1 LASRPDFIGYNI
13 LFFRKTLPIFRQ
25 SEAAECGLACVGMV
39 ASYWGK
45 EYDLPALRRKFP
57 ITLQGAALNDL
68 IRVSKNLGL
77 TTRALK
83 VEMGALP
90 EISLP
95 AIIHWEFNH
104 FVVLSKI
111 GKNYVIIH
119 DPALGQRRI
128 SLPEL
133 SKSFTGV
140 VLELR
145 PDADFQKEKVKSR
158 ISLYKFFSQV
168 RGLLTPLIQ
177 ILVFSI
183 LIQFAAIVMPFL
195 TQMAIDNVAPTNDLE
210 LLKVLALG
218 FGVIFALRPFI
229 EWLRNRLIIY
239 VSTQFSSQ
247 LTSNLIRYLFSL
259 PLPYFEKRSI
269 GDLLTRLEA
278 SDRLRDLLTQGFVS
292 AFVDVLLGIVTLAM
306 MFYYATKLGFVILIT
321 TALVLIIRLFFIPNL
336 RMLVNETLQKSG
348 REQAELIESLR
359 GISSIKFAQKE
370 AEREAIWNNSFTS
383 FINSAAELEA
393 NQANYLFLRD
403 LILNIGLVVVIYMGI
418 RQVIDVNSG
427 FTLGAFF
434 AFAAYRDLF
443 FQRLG
448 SFLEQLVE
456 FSMSRVHLERL
467 TEIISE
473 DPEQEPSEYFQYKP
487 EDITLELANVGYRFG
502 EDKELIFND
511 VSVSVS
517 SGQRIMIFGPS
528 GTGKTTLLKVLSGVY
543 PPSTGIVRLNGTDVQ
558 AAGLRYLRSNV
569 AAVLQSDYL
578 FKGSVIDNITFFD
591 RIPDFEFAMQCSQ
604 IACVHDEIMQLP
616 MSYESLVGE
625 MGTSLSQGQQQRVLL
640 ARALYQKKPILLLDE
655 GTAHLDEENESKVLS
670 NLKSLG
676 VIMVMTAHKSS
687 LKSFATSIWTI
698 DNNGC
703 VSISDE

>member
-1 LASRPDFIGYNI
+1 
-13 LFFRKTLPIFRQ
+13 
-25 SEAAECGLACVGMV
+25 MV

-45 EYDLPALRRKFP
+45 EYDLSALRRKFP
-57 ITLQGAALNDL
+57 ITLQGAALNDP

-77 TTRALK
+77 ATRALK

-90 EISLP
+90 KIALP

-111 GKNYVIIH
+111 GKKYVIIH
-119 DPALGQRRI
+119 DPAVGQRRI

-306 MFYYATKLGFVILIT
+306 MFYYSTKLGFVILIT

-591 RIPDFEFAMQCSQ
+591 RIPDFEFAMQCAQ

-670 NLKSLG
+670 NLKGLG

-703 VSISDE
+703 VTASENE

>member
-1 LASRPDFIGYNI
+1 M
-13 LFFRKTLPIFRQ
+13 FFRKTLPIFRQ
-25 SEAAECGLACVGMV
+25 SEAAECGLACLGMV

-45 EYDLPALRRKFP
+45 DYDLPALRRKFP
-57 ITLQGAALNDL
+57 ITLQGAALDDL
-68 IRVSKNLGL
+68 VRVSKNLGL
-77 TTRALK
+77 TTRTLTL
-83 VEMGALP
+83 EMGELP
-90 EISLP
+90 QIALP

-111 GKNYVIIH
+111 GKNHVIIH
-119 DPALGQRRI
+119 DPATGQRKV

-140 VLELR
+140 VLEMR
-145 PDADFQKEKVKSR
+145 PDADFQTEKVKSR

-183 LIQFAAIVMPFL
+183 LIQFVAIVMPFF
-195 TQMAIDNVAPTNDLE
+195 TQMAIDSVAPTNDLD

-218 FGVIFALRPFI
+218 FGVIFALRPLI

-278 SDRLRDLLTQGFVS
+278 SDRLRDLLTQGFIT

-306 MFYYATKLGFVILIT
+306 MFYYSIKLGVVILIT

-336 RMLVNETLQKSG
+336 RMLVNETLQKRG

-370 AEREAIWNNSFTS
+370 TEREAIWNNSFTS

-403 LILNIGLVVVIYMGI
+403 LILNIGLVAVIYLGI
-418 RQVIDVNSG
+418 KQVIDIHSG

-487 EDITLELANVGYRFG
+487 KDITLELANVGYRFG
-502 EDKELIFND
+502 EEKDLIFND
-511 VSVSVS
+511 VNVSVS
-517 SGQRIMIFGPS
+517 SSDRVMIFGPS
-528 GTGKTTLLKVLSGVY
+528 GTGKTTLLKVMSGVY
-543 PPSTGIVRLNGTDVQ
+543 PPSEGILRLNGTDVQ

-569 AAVLQSDYL
+569 AAVLQSDYM
-578 FKGSVIDNITFFD
+578 FKGSVVDNITFFD
-591 RIPDFEFAMQCSQ
+591 RVPDFECAMQCAQ

-640 ARALYQKKPILLLDE
+640 ARALYQRKPILVLDE
-655 GTAHLDEENESKVLS
+655 GTAHLDEENENKVLN
-670 NLKSLG
+670 NLKELD
-676 VIMVMTAHKSS
+676 IILIMTAHKSGLRS
-687 LKSFATSIWTI
+687 YGTKVWDI
-698 DNNGC
+698 DRNGNLLET
-703 VSISDE
+703 VS